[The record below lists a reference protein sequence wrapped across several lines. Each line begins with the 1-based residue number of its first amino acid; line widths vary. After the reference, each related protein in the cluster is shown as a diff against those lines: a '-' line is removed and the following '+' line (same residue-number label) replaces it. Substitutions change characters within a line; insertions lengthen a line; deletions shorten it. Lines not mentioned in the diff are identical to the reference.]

1 MQKSKSKIYQNAITE
16 GPIITRLLL
25 FFFPILL
32 GTFFQQLYNTSDA
45 IIVGN
50 FVGKRALGAV
60 GGTTGTIINLLVGF
74 FVGLSSG
81 ATVIISQY
89 FGAKEDEEVK
99 NSVHT
104 SFALAICGGIVL
116 MILGLCLSPLML
128 TSMNTPDDIYPLSL
142 QYIRIF
148 FLGIVPNLVY
158 NIASGILRAIGD
170 TKRPLYFLIISCFV
184 NIVLDLLFVG
194 VFHMGVAGAAIAT
207 IFSQFVSAV
216 LVVMTLL
223 QIKASY
229 RLVPKNIHFEI
240 PILKRIIKIGLP
252 AGLQSVMYSVSNVII
267 QSFINS
273 FGTDT
278 VAAWTAY
285 GKIDGLFWMIIGA
298 LGLSVTTFI
307 GQNYGAKK
315 ASRVYKCVKVG
326 LILALGISIL
336 LSIVL
341 YFLGQYVLR
350 LFTDDQT
357 VLQIGIKILH
367 FLAPTFFTYVCIEIL
382 AAALRGIGDALV
394 PMIITCLGVCV
405 LRIVWLYTA
414 VPIKPSIITVI
425 FSYPLTWVITSLLFI
440 FYYSFFSHLGFRKR
454 VLYES

>member
-1 MQKSKSKIYQNAITE
+1 MQKLKSKSYQNAITE
-16 GPIITRLLL
+16 GPILTRLLL
-25 FFFPILL
+25 FFFPIVL

-74 FVGLSSG
+74 FVGLTSG

-89 FGAKEDEEVK
+89 FGAKEEEKVK

-104 SFALAICGGIVL
+104 SFALAISGGIVL
-116 MILGLCLSPLML
+116 MILGLCLSPMML
-128 TSMNTPDDIYPLSL
+128 TAMNTPDDIYPLSL
-142 QYIRIF
+142 QYIRIY
-148 FLGIVPNLVY
+148 FLGIIPNLVY

-207 IFSQFVSAV
+207 IISQFVSAT

-223 QIKASY
+223 RTKASY
-229 RLVPKNIHFEI
+229 HLIPRCIHFEM
-240 PILKRIIKIGLP
+240 PILKRITKIGLP
-252 AGLQSVMYSVSNVII
+252 AGLQSVMYSISNVII

-298 LGLSVTTFI
+298 LGISVTTFI
-307 GQNYGAKK
+307 GQNYGAQKI
-315 ASRVYKCVKVG
+315 SRVHKCVKVG
-326 LILALGISIL
+326 LVLAFGISIL
-336 LSIVL
+336 FSIVL
-341 YFLGQYVLR
+341 YFFGHYVYR

-357 VLQIGIKILH
+357 VLMIGMKILH
-367 FLAPTFFTYVCIEIL
+367 FLAPTFFTYVCIEVL
-382 AAALRGIGDALV
+382 AAALRGIGDAFV
-394 PMIITCLGVCV
+394 PMIITCLGVCA

-414 VPIKPSIITVI
+414 VPSSPSIITVI

-440 FYYSFFSHLGFRKR
+440 IYYCFFSHLGFRKR
-454 VLYES
+454 VMFD

>member
-1 MQKSKSKIYQNAITE
+1 MQKSKFKSYQNAITE
-16 GPIITRLLL
+16 GPILSRLLL
-25 FFFPILL
+25 FFFPIVL

-50 FVGKRALGAV
+50 LVGKRALGAV

-89 FGAKEDEEVK
+89 FGARDDEQVK
-99 NSVHT
+99 KSVHT

-116 MILGLCLSPLML
+116 MILGIYLSPKML

-142 QYIRIF
+142 QYIRIY
-148 FLGIVPNLVY
+148 FLGIIPNLVY

-170 TKRPLYFLIISCFV
+170 TKRPLYFLIVSCFI

-194 VFHMGVAGAAIAT
+194 TFHMGVAGAAIAT
-207 IFSQFVSAV
+207 IISQYVSAV
-216 LVVMTLL
+216 LVIITLL
-223 QIKASY
+223 RTKASY
-229 RLVPKNIHFEI
+229 GLVPKNIRFST
-240 PILKRIIKIGLP
+240 PILKRIINIGLP
-252 AGLQSVMYSVSNVII
+252 AGLQSVMYSISNVII
-267 QSFINS
+267 QSHINS

-285 GKIDGLFWMIIGA
+285 GKIDGLFWMVIGA
-298 LGLSVTTFI
+298 LGISVTTFI

-315 ASRVYKCVKVG
+315 TDRVHKCVKIG
-326 LILALGISIL
+326 LVLAFGISIL
-336 LSIVL
+336 FSIIL
-341 YFLGQYVLR
+341 YFLGQYIYR
-350 LFTDDQT
+350 LFTDDET
-357 VLQIGIKILH
+357 VLIIGMKILH
-367 FLAPTFFTYVCIEIL
+367 FLAPAFFTYICIEVL
-382 AAALRGIGDALV
+382 AAALRGIGDSLV

-414 VPIKPSIITVI
+414 VPISPSIITVI
-425 FSYPLTWVITSLLFI
+425 FSYPLTWVITSILFI
-440 FYYSFFSHLGFRKR
+440 LYYSFFSNLGFRKR
-454 VLYES
+454 IMFE